1 MSEIYNIYESSFKTL
16 CKKIDSTLNVDE
28 YNSKTLSELR
38 INIQEINRLV
48 KQMQLE
54 INNLKTTKKKLSR
67 EIEQNLKNY
76 KNIVNE
82 YNSKLVEIQ
91 EDFNKKNK
99 YNNINI
105 EMTNKNILI
114 DDDVNVNTQNQGLI
128 EDDYVQQEKINY
140 IGREV
145 FDIEKIGNNISD
157 NLYGQGEQMKD
168 IRHNIQAMNHEAD
181 VSNNLITKII
191 KQARRNKILMYGS
204 GILIV
209 LIFIMV
215 IIYKFKY
222 RRILLNGIRILFLLK

>member
-128 EDDYVQQEKINY
+128 EDDYVQQEKISY

-215 IIYKFKY
+215 IIYKFK
-222 RRILLNGIRILFLLK
+222 

>member
-28 YNSKTLSELR
+28 YNSKTLSVLR

-181 VSNNLITKII
+181 VSNNLITKIM
-191 KQARRNKILMYGS
+191 KQAKRNKILMYGS

-215 IIYKFKY
+215 IIYKFK
-222 RRILLNGIRILFLLK
+222 

>member
-168 IRHNIQAMNHEAD
+168 IRHNIHAMNHEAD
-181 VSNNLITKII
+181 VSNNLITKIM

-215 IIYKFKY
+215 IIYKFK
-222 RRILLNGIRILFLLK
+222 

>member
-215 IIYKFKY
+215 IIYKFK
-222 RRILLNGIRILFLLK
+222 

>member
-181 VSNNLITKII
+181 VSNNLITKIM
-191 KQARRNKILMYGS
+191 KQAKRNKILMYGS

-215 IIYKFKY
+215 IIYKFK
-222 RRILLNGIRILFLLK
+222 

>member
-16 CKKIDSTLNVDE
+16 CKKIDSIVNVEE

-67 EIEQNLKNY
+67 EMEQNLRNY

-114 DDDVNVNTQNQGLI
+114 DDDINTQNQGLI
-128 EDDYVQQEKINY
+128 EDDYIQQEKVNY

-145 FDIEKIGNNISD
+145 LDIEKIGNNISD
-157 NLYGQGEQMKD
+157 NLHGQGEQMRD
-168 IRHNIQAMNHEAD
+168 ITHNIHAMNHEAD
-181 VSNNLITKII
+181 VSNNLITKIM

-215 IIYKFKY
+215 IIYKFK
-222 RRILLNGIRILFLLK
+222 